1 MSTHTYK
8 KPRAVVPDIYTGTI
22 VAADVLPFEWR
33 KGPANPD
40 GMCVRF
46 VVEFNAPDGTAHLTD
61 CVDCTHEL
69 RLREVFVSADCDVP
83 HDSDLL
89 NVVHELRGRPCVF
102 SSKNITPRMG
112 KHAGQSKAVV
122 ARWLRPNQKAGT

>member
-8 KPRAVVPDIYTGTI
+8 KPRPITPDIYEGTI

-33 KGPANPD
+33 KSEDNPD

-46 VVEFNAPDGTAHLTD
+46 VLSLDAPDGLAHITD
-61 CVDCTHEL
+61 CIDVNRVM
-69 RLREVFVSADCDVP
+69 RLRDVFVSADCDVP

-89 NVVHELRGRPCVF
+89 NVVHELRGRPCVC